1 MSKSAPHLVSG
12 TALGAAVALMLVTA
26 VLDPLVE
33 GGPAEAGGI
42 SRAGGQ
48 ITLAGLAT
56 IALAVLLAV
65 GVAALLPV
73 VHGDGR
79 RLLAASAVLAALGA
93 PGFVLDAAVELIVL
107 DLASSNLGAGAL
119 SNAAG
124 LLEGGLAETLACG
137 GILLV
142 WAALLLFPVAV
153 WRAGLAPAPLA
164 ALLLVATLVEPPSH
178 QLRRTHIAVHLVLLA
193 GYVALAHRLWS
204 AGSTPKA
211 VNPALPGSAERR
223 TSG

>member
-26 VLDPLVE
+26 VLDPLAE
-33 GGPAEAGGI
+33 GGPAEAGSI

-48 ITLAGLAT
+48 IILAGLAT

-73 VHGDGR
+73 VRGDGR

-93 PGFVLDAAVELIVL
+93 PGLVLDAAVELVVL
-107 DLASSNLGAGAL
+107 DLANSDMGAAAL
-119 SNAAG
+119 SRAAG
-124 LLEGGLAETLACG
+124 LLDGGLAENLAFG

-178 QLRRTHIAVHLVLLA
+178 QMKLAHIAVHLVLVA
-193 GYVALAHRLWS
+193 GYAALAHRLWS
-204 AGSTPKA
+204 AGSRPRSA
-211 VNPALPGSAERR
+211 NPVPAGM
-223 TSG
+223 G